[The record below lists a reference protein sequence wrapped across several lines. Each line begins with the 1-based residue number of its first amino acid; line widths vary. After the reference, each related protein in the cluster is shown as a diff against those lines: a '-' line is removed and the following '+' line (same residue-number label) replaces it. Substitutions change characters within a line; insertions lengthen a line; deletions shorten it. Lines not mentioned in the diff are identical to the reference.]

1 MIKDINRVNP
11 NIIYADLNGAF
22 ASIEQQAK
30 PSLRG
35 KPVGVTNRWSKNCCV
50 IASSYEAKDM
60 GIDTGTRLKDA
71 MAIYKDFK
79 MIEADPPKYFHVH
92 SLMKNILLDYSP
104 DVVMRSIDEAVLDL
118 TTVRNTVHKGRSLED
133 IGREIKQRVHDEIG
147 DAMRINIG
155 IGPNWFL
162 AKQAA
167 IWHKPDGLDRIDYR
181 NLISYYKERPNLQK
195 LKGIGPKFEARLN
208 AAGIHTTMEF
218 LEASSDYLQRHV
230 FKSVI
235 GDDWYKK
242 LRGYEVDDRPT
253 KKGHVG
259 RQWVLAEP
267 TNDEAYIS
275 STFHYLALTAGKK
288 LRYINSDA
296 RGILVF
302 ANSTDGDHWYQRQ
315 MFRSSFYTDQDIY
328 THAILLLN
336 QRPRGMKVQSM
347 GLSCYEITPARRNQL
362 SLFDDIKD
370 IQRKEWLTT
379 AVDEINDFW
388 GGFKIFPANSLLGTQ
403 IVGQKIPFGGVDFF
417 EPLLKRA

>member
-1 MIKDINRVNP
+1 MIRDIYREEP
-11 NIIYADLNGAF
+11 CIIYADLNGAF
-22 ASIEQQAK
+22 ASIEQQSR

-35 KPVGVTNRWSKNCCV
+35 KPLGVTNRWSKNCCV
-50 IASSYEAKDM
+50 IASSYEAKDL
-60 GIDTGTRLKDA
+60 GIDTGTRRKDA
-71 MAIYKDFK
+71 LAIYKDFK
-79 MIEADPPKYFHVH
+79 IVEADPTKYFHVH
-92 SLMKNILLDYSP
+92 KLLKNILLDYSP

-118 TTVRNTVHKGRSLED
+118 KNVRNTIHKGRSLED
-133 IGREIKQRVHDEIG
+133 ICLEIKYRVREEIG
-147 DAMRINIG
+147 EAMRINTG

-181 NLISYYKERPNLQK
+181 NLIGYYRERPNLQK

-208 AAGIHTTMEF
+208 AAGIYTTMEF
-218 LEASSDYLQRHV
+218 LNASSDYLQHNV
-230 FKSVI
+230 FRSII

-242 LRGYEVDDRPT
+242 LRGHEVDDRPT

-259 RQWVLAEP
+259 RQWVLADP
-267 TNDEAYIS
+267 TDDEAYIN

-302 ANSTDGDHWYQRQ
+302 ANSTDGDHWYLRK
-315 MFRSSFYTDQDIY
+315 MFRSEFHTDADIY
-328 THAILLLN
+328 AHALLLLN
-336 QRPRGMKVQSM
+336 QRPKGMKIQSM
-347 GLSCYEITPARRNQL
+347 GLSCYMITPARRNQL
-362 SLFDDIKD
+362 SLFDDIRD

-379 AVDEINDFW
+379 AVDEINDLW
-388 GGFKIFPANSLLGTQ
+388 GGFKIFPANSLLGTKL
-403 IVGQKIPFGGVDFF
+403 VGQKIPFGGVDFF